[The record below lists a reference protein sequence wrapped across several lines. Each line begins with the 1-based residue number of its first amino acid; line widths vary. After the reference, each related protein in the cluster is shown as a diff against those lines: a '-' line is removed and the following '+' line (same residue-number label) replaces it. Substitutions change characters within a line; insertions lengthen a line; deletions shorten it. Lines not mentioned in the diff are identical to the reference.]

1 MNVPEDLRYAE
12 SHEWVRLEEGHARVG
27 ITDHAQSEL
36 SDVVYV
42 ELPKVGAKVEAR
54 QPVAVVES
62 VKAASDIY
70 APLGGVVLEVNA
82 ALESDPSLIN
92 SDPFGNGWIF
102 TLAPDAPEQADTL
115 KTPEQ
120 YREQISAS

>member
-1 MNVPEDLRYAE
+1 MNVPDDLKYAE
-12 SHEWVRLEEGHARVG
+12 SHEWTRLEGNQARVG

-42 ELPKVGAKVEAR
+42 ELPKVGTKVEAGGAI
-54 QPVAVVES
+54 AVVES

-70 APLGGVVLEVNA
+70 APVSGTVVEVNT
-82 ALESDPSLIN
+82 ALEADPALVN

-102 TLAPDAPEQADTL
+102 VLAVDAPEQLDAL
-115 KTPEQ
+115 KSAEQ
-120 YREQISAS
+120 YREQIG